1 MTLVVGRITQG
12 GIRVD
17 SDSKITDPSI
27 ASNRNTVFSGL
38 LKTIILNPNISVSY
52 AGGVD
57 TAQKAIEELYK
68 LQKFE
73 INEIK
78 KLLLKIHSENDCE
91 TDFLIASLENQPL
104 LYKISENK
112 IDVSNSFQWIGDIK
126 GFNIFQKEFFPNLKS
141 QDAKHISTVHAN
153 AFDKVIE
160 NDQIESVGGFHIT
173 AHRTEF
179 GIEYLFKMSL
189 NMGRS
194 ETLTLKQGSNII
206 PWGNAGTGTF
216 ASCYL
221 KSDNPYKPAIGI
233 HFPIG
238 NFGTLYY
245 PKVSRKVIFY
255 KDVNGFEFAEKVKSD
270 YGIKII
276 GMIKNGE
283 YMTRI

>member
-17 SDSKITDPSI
+17 SDSRITDPNI
-27 ASNRNTVFSGL
+27 ASNRNNIFSGL

-52 AGGVD
+52 AGAVD
-57 TAQKAIEELYK
+57 TAQKAIEQLYQ
-68 LQKFE
+68 LEKFE

-78 KLLLKIHSENDCE
+78 KILLKINSESDCE

-104 LYKISENK
+104 LYKISDNK
-112 IDVSNSFQWIGDIK
+112 IDVSNTFQWIGDIE
-126 GFNIFQKEFFPNLKS
+126 GFNLFQKEFFPNLKS
-141 QDAKHISTVHAN
+141 QDPKHISSVHSS

-160 NDQIESVGGFHIT
+160 NDKVKSVGGFHIT
-173 AHRTEF
+173 VHRTNF
-179 GIEYLFKMSL
+179 GLEYLFKMTL
-189 NMGRS
+189 KMGRS
-194 ETLTLKQGSNII
+194 ETMRLKQGSNII

-216 ASCYL
+216 SSSYL
-221 KSDNPYKPAIGI
+221 KSDNPFRPAIGI

-238 NFGTLYY
+238 NFGTLYF
-245 PKVSRKVIFY
+245 PLLSRKIIIY

-270 YGIKII
+270 YEIKLIGI
-276 GMIKNGE
+276 IKNGD

>member
-1 MTLVVGRITQG
+1 MTLVIGRITQG

-17 SDSKITDPSI
+17 SDSKITNPNI
-27 ASNRNTVFSGL
+27 ASNRNNIFSGL
-38 LKTIILNPNISVSY
+38 LKTIILNPKISVSY

-57 TAQKAIEELYK
+57 TAQKAIEALYK
-68 LQKFE
+68 LEKFE
-73 INEIK
+73 INK
-78 KLLLKIHSENDCE
+78 VKNLLLEIHSKNDCE

-104 LYKISENK
+104 LYKISNNK
-112 IDVSNSFQWIGDIK
+112 INISNSFQWIGDIK
-126 GFNIFQKEFFPNLKS
+126 GFNLFQKEFFPNLKS
-141 QDAKHISTVHAN
+141 QDPKHISTVHSN
-153 AFDKVIE
+153 AFKKVIE
-160 NDQIESVGGFHIT
+160 SDQIESVGGFHIT
-173 AHRTEF
+173 AHRTKF

-194 ETLTLKQGSNII
+194 ETITMKQGANTI

-216 ASCYL
+216 SSSYL
-221 KSDNPYKPAIGI
+221 KSNNPYKPAIGI

-245 PKVSRKVIFY
+245 PRVSRKVIFY
-255 KDVNGFEFAEKVKSD
+255 KNVNGFEFAEKVKSD

-283 YMTRI
+283 YMTMI